1 MKPKPFAALLTV
13 TALALLF
20 AIASYAS
27 NNRWAPTKTSGTA
40 LLPGIAAH
48 ADRIAKVELNQGA
61 KTLTLARD
69 KENWTLAD
77 RGQYPAKRENV
88 RALIVKLAE
97 AETIESKTQN
107 KDRLALLEL
116 EDPGAK
122 DAKSRLVRLLDDK
135 GAAIAEV
142 VVGKKRFD
150 AFGANK
156 SGTYMRRPNE
166 DQAWLTDADV
176 DVALGVR
183 DWVRPQVLDL
193 GSAKIASVTIEIPGE
208 EPLKIAREGDKYT
221 LAATAI
227 PKGRKL
233 KEGAN
238 IDSIARAVGSIDLED
253 VRKLDGGDGAEAGV
267 AKIEGEGGLGVILK
281 LRKQGEDYWL
291 SLAATGDGESKATA
305 EEITRRTQG
314 WEYKIPASKAEA
326 ILKRRADLTESS

>member
-1 MKPKPFAALLTV
+1 MKPKPFAALVAV

-20 AIASYAS
+20 AIVSYVS
-27 NNRWAPTKTSGTA
+27 NNRWAPAKMSGTP
-40 LLPGIAAH
+40 LLPGLGTQ
-48 ADRIAKVELNQGA
+48 ADRIAKIELSQGG

-69 KENWTLAD
+69 KESWSLAD
-77 RGQYPAKRENV
+77 RGSYPAKSENA

-97 AETIESKTQN
+97 AQTIEPKTQS
-107 KDRLALLEL
+107 KDRLGLLEL
-116 EDPGAK
+116 EDPSAK

-135 GAAIAEV
+135 GAAVAEV
-142 VVGKKRFD
+142 ILGKKRFD

-156 SGTYMRRPNE
+156 SGTYMRRPAE
-166 DQAWLTDADV
+166 HQAWLTDADV

-193 GSAKIASVTIEIPGE
+193 PTAKISSVTVEIPGE
-208 EPLKIAREGDKYT
+208 EPLKIAREGDKY
-221 LAATAI
+221 AI
-227 PKGRKL
+227 AGGVPKGSKL

-238 IDSIARAVGSIDLED
+238 IDAIARAVGSIDLED
-253 VRKLDGGDGAEAGV
+253 VRKLGTGGGEDAGT
-267 AKIEGEGGLGVILK
+267 AKIEGEAAFAVTLK
-281 LRKQGEDYWL
+281 LRKQGGDYWL
-291 SLAATGDGESKATA
+291 SLAATGDGDSKATA